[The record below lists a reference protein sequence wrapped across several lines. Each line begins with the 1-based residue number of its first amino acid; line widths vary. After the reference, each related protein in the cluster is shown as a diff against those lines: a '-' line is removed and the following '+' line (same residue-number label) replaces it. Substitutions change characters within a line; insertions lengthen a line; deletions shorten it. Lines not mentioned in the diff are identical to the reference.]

1 LSGHLLGRPTT
12 ATATT
17 TNASAPSTA
26 HGTADS
32 GPPAA
37 LSRATPGQVQRRD
50 DRNTMGGG
58 GDLGAVDTGDGIYT
72 LTHVRD
78 PSDADTGD
86 FRIYYN
92 KEGFGPVNPLHD
104 IPLYADKEKNVFNM
118 VVEIPRWT
126 NAKLELKTKAPLAP
140 IVQDEKKGKKRFVHN
155 VFPYKGYIW
164 YA

>member
-1 LSGHLLGRPTT
+1 
-12 ATATT
+12 
-17 TNASAPSTA
+17 
-26 HGTADS
+26 
-32 GPPAA
+32 
-37 LSRATPGQVQRRD
+37 
-50 DRNTMGGG
+50 MGSS
-58 GDLGAVDTGDGIYT
+58 DLGAVETGDGIYT
-72 LTHVRD
+72 LTEVRD

-104 IPLYADKEKNVFNM
+104 IPLYADKKKNVFNM

-164 YA
+164 CVLV